1 MYSETFVV
9 NQVFNSFF
17 FVQSLVFFHMQNTY
31 IYLYKFFF
39 FKLRQFILKIFALLS
54 YIIQQ
59 ASEGR
64 MIFLALIVAHA
75 TFPTAFITFLIQG
88 TKKLTLVKTWGYL
101 GLLQSSFKVKAVIPT
116 GFLLQRSGPPESP

>member
-101 GLLQSSFKVKAVIPT
+101 GLLQSSLKV
-116 GFLLQRSGPPESP
+116 

>member
-17 FVQSLVFFHMQNTY
+17 LYNHLYFSTCKTLTY
-31 IYLYKFFF
+31 TSISSFF
-39 FKLRQFILKIFALLS
+39 FKLRRFILKIFALLS

-64 MIFLALIVAHA
+64 TIFLALIVAHA